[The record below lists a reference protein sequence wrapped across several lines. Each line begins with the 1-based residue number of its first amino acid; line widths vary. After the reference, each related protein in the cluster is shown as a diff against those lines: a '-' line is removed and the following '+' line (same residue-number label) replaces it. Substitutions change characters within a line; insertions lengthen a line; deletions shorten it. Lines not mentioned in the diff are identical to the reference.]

1 MAAITEYDYT
11 ALSPVEKIQWL
22 QAVAGM
28 DLTRD
33 QLAVAITLA
42 NMANSQTGKAWPS
55 YQGIA
60 DRAGISRR
68 QNAYRAI
75 QGLIK
80 KKIIILKSQGNRAD
94 SNTYMLNAAIVD
106 KSLIAVDK
114 TEGCNQERLQGVI
127 SSDYR
132 VSSPVITGCNHQRLQ
147 NPITNQLKESVIQ
160 SERET
165 ADQEIAKAIERA
177 NEYQEFWK
185 AAGKGNYYQV
195 SEVEAELDRLTGEGH
210 QLEAIIA
217 GLERWQAYTAAKG
230 SKKVLSILKWLQGK
244 RFNDPWAIPNN
255 VQPIRRRK
263 LL

>member
-11 ALSPVEKIQWL
+11 VLSPVEKIQWL

-28 DLTRD
+28 DLTGD

-42 NMANSQTGKAWPS
+42 NMANSETGKAWPS
-55 YQGIA
+55 YSTIA
-60 DRAGISRR
+60 ERSGISRR
-68 QNAYRAI
+68 QNAYRAVH
-75 QGLIK
+75 GLIK

-114 TEGCNQERLQGVI
+114 NEGCNHERLQGVVT
-127 SSDYR
+127 SDYR
-132 VSSPVITGCNHQRLQ
+132 VSSPVITGCSHQRLQ
-147 NPITNQLKESVIQ
+147 NLRTNQLKKSINQ

-165 ADQEIAKAIERA
+165 ADQEIAKSIERA

-195 SEVEAELDRLTGEGH
+195 SEVEAELDRLLGEGH

-217 GLERWQAYTAAKG
+217 GLKRWQAYTAAKG

-244 RFNDPWAIPNN
+244 RFNDPWAIQNN
-255 VQPIRRRK
+255 VEPIRRRK